1 MDDLSNINSWDITC
15 SYGSLPDVSP
25 HRRLCKLRQ
34 VVAKTSYKECSQ
46 FQRKGDFGQDAE
58 LIFCPCICGEF
69 ATHHKDIPAGATDS
83 IDPDCGAK
91 IKAMSPTNAFGH
103 LAFSSNIFPYETI
116 GEYIRL
122 SDDDVDAAVD
132 CLVGL
137 AVEINTCMS
146 ILTSAQPQQMHPE
159 ILNPLLD
166 GLIEAAISARALIL
180 VDGFDTTPAREIS
193 KSLWMQQLRASLSAS
208 KAQPIAWAAIVSWG
222 DVNDRDMLECRSG
235 IVNYTCNTMGNLITP
250 LNRYHNLFLM
260 VDDGLRYMHPNSKI
274 RQFRLRLEQALS
286 EHLSG
291 KSGVQNNLPRCS
303 ITVLVGG
310 DYKSLLEIQARVNA
324 GMPCVV
330 CIGTGMAADIL
341 YLARQLSEKDSD
353 KKLRMSAYLKRRLA
367 ARLSRISDAPD
378 DTDEAIGLISR
389 LVSNEQLLT
398 FCNTLAR
405 GSFAEEILKPL
416 LLFANSPTAVA
427 RLAKLWNRPDIL
439 QSVFAKDQNALDQ
452 QTIAGMLYEAVLYN
466 QVEFVKLLLPQLKDL
481 SLIRTYW
488 VYFLYTETED
498 SVNVTKVLIS
508 LKILKDDQ
516 LTEVGKTC
524 NRPVTVKMLNALF
537 DRLLKCEI
545 GAKIFHIMK
554 ENSAVL
560 DDISDP
566 IKDEGLN
573 EVLKTQCEPLNEPLE
588 QIFIACVFLGRFEM
602 AEYIWGLCSSPLSL
616 ALMACCIQRRCAEI
630 FENAYDT
637 STASRY
643 REYADNFE
651 NLATEMVTVG
661 ASINNVAASDL
672 VGGSY
677 MRAWYSPIA
686 LDLAY
691 LGGCTNFMSSLPAQ
705 VAIECMWTG
714 SIHCSPL
721 AILFC
726 MFLPFLLNIP
736 GLAQFG
742 RTQLFSLSHTR
753 DSKIPSLPANFGERC
768 YRFYNSPR
776 VKHHFGLVTY
786 VAFLIYASY
795 VILFQMNPEEIDDN
809 EAALMALL
817 SIRIVDTVLMVLKSA
832 RYLELRLVSGLASL
846 VYIFLRFYAAYEIAS
861 TALGV
866 CLILLYLELLYFVMN
881 NKRLGP
887 KVTMIAHMTREAL
900 KFSPFFII
908 FVIAFGVGEY
918 STLYPYKTGF
928 NLAVLENTL
937 SMPFYQIFGVNEL
950 DVITDGNKTC
960 PASLV
965 GIECSMPNTFTTI
978 LVAVYVMFIG
988 VLIMNL
994 LIALF
999 SYIFDNVTQQ
1009 ANGIWKRNRFY
1020 VTKSFHHQEI
1030 WPWPLGVSCELQRFI
1045 KEKIARHKEMKKSG
1059 NKRKNTF
1066 LSRLYMYGELELTE
1080 KPEAMRSDVLPETV
1094 VQLLKRRYMLED
1106 HCREAILVRRKE
1118 AEEATLSAKLTQM
1131 NCELDHLVKFK
1142 ESERFVRELP
1152 IRYVPETFEDQF
1164 PGKVEFQT

>member
-1 MDDLSNINSWDITC
+1 MIFAARQLQEKCQEMRPHLYTTFVDLTKALDTVNRDGLWK
-15 SYGSLPDVSP
+15 VMQ
-25 HRRLCKLRQ
+25 K
-34 VVAKTSYKECSQ
+34 
-46 FQRKGDFGQDAE
+46 FG
-58 LIFCPCICGEF
+58 CPERF
-69 ATHHKDIPAGATDS
+69 TH
-83 IDPDCGAK
+83 
-91 IKAMSPTNAFGH
+91 M
-103 LAFSSNIFPYETI
+103 
-116 GEYIRL
+116 
-122 SDDDVDAAVD
+122 
-132 CLVGL
+132 
-137 AVEINTCMS
+137 
-146 ILTSAQPQQMHPE
+146 
-159 ILNPLLD
+159 

-545 GAKIFHIMK
+545 GAKIFHIM
-554 ENSAVL
+554 
-560 DDISDP
+560 
-566 IKDEGLN
+566 
-573 EVLKTQCEPLNEPLE
+573 

-753 DSKIPSLPANFGERC
+753 D
-768 YRFYNSPR
+768 
-776 VKHHFGLVTY
+776 T
-786 VAFLIYASY
+786 AFLRVPVLYYSSS
-795 VILFQMNPEEIDDN
+795 FMPEE
-809 EAALMALL
+809 
-817 SIRIVDTVLMVLKSA
+817 
-832 RYLELRLVSGLASL
+832 
-846 VYIFLRFYAAYEIAS
+846 
-861 TALGV
+861 
-866 CLILLYLELLYFVMN
+866 
-881 NKRLGP
+881 GP
-887 KVTMIAHMTREAL
+887 
-900 KFSPFFII
+900 S
-908 FVIAFGVGEY
+908 IAFGHYAPFWSAE
-918 STLYPYKTGF
+918 
-928 NLAVLENTL
+928 L
-937 SMPFYQIFGVNEL
+937 SSN
-950 DVITDGNKTC
+950 
-960 PASLV
+960 
-965 GIECSMPNTFTTI
+965 
-978 LVAVYVMFIG
+978 
-988 VLIMNL
+988 
-994 LIALF
+994 
-999 SYIFDNVTQQ
+999 
-1009 ANGIWKRNRFY
+1009 
-1020 VTKSFHHQEI
+1020 
-1030 WPWPLGVSCELQRFI
+1030 
-1045 KEKIARHKEMKKSG
+1045 
-1059 NKRKNTF
+1059 
-1066 LSRLYMYGELELTE
+1066 
-1080 KPEAMRSDVLPETV
+1080 
-1094 VQLLKRRYMLED
+1094 
-1106 HCREAILVRRKE
+1106 REATKTTCFRN
-1118 AEEATLSAKLTQM
+1118 TSQ
-1131 NCELDHLVKFK
+1131 KF
-1142 ESERFVRELP
+1142 
-1152 IRYVPETFEDQF
+1152 FEYLF
-1164 PGKVEFQT
+1164 